1 MMATMLPLDG
11 LRLAERTTVTVRLS
25 MHQLELV
32 EISLRALG
40 YAPGHDYGQ
49 VQAARVLADS
59 LQHATQHDVGEPV
72 AAR

>member
-1 MMATMLPLDG
+1 MTI
-11 LRLAERTTVTVRLS
+11 RLS
-25 MHQLELV
+25 AEPLELV

-49 VQAARVLADS
+49 VQAARALADS
-59 LQHATQHDVGEPV
+59 LQYAAQHDVGEPV